1 MSEQSSE
8 SLLRSL
14 NFCVVDLETTGGNP
28 EKDQIFEVG
37 MVKVENLKVTEE
49 RSFKINPG
57 KEIPEFVQRLTGI
70 KQSDVENAPMFSEV
84 ADEIRQFAGDTI
96 LVAHNTS
103 FDIPFLNAKLKQN
116 GRETMDNKVLCT
128 NVMTKYMI
136 PEIVNSNLEYMGKI
150 FDLGEVKVHRAVED
164 ARLTARLLLKYLE
177 IFREKQ
183 IRKVN
188 QLYYP
193 RNRFELDR
201 RHFDAKETPL
211 HRLTEFLEDE
221 TRPCLLTVKGE
232 NGVIVA
238 LLPVE
243 NPKAEAAQLE
253 AFLQNITWSLVTVK
267 LMGPFIEGLLA
278 FNTHY
283 LKMPEQY
290 RLLALN
296 YLTEKHA
303 VLPEGA
309 HNPLEQ
315 DDFLI
320 APHLIQGQLLV
331 YSLMSMTPFSQLVF
345 KFPAHRKKVSQFL
358 QGHVSRFETA
368 KSQRRHQLLPEIRP
382 MIEGWLH
389 RQFDAK
395 DERYLFLSR
404 QTFKKDPKNFFGP
417 IETLVKKFP
426 DPFHFPGEHF

>member
-1 MSEQSSE
+1 MSAQTPE

-37 MVKVENLKVTEE
+37 MVKIENLKVTEE
-49 RSFKINPG
+49 RSFKVNPE
-57 KEIPEFVQRLTGI
+57 KDIPDFVQRLTGI
-70 KQSDVENAPMFSEV
+70 KQADVKDAPKFSEV
-84 ADEIRQFAGDTI
+84 ADEITQFAGDTI

-103 FDIPFLNAKLKQN
+103 FDIPFLNAKLSQN
-116 GRETMDNKVLCT
+116 GRETLDNKVLCT

-150 FDLGEVKVHRAVED
+150 FDLGDVKIHRAVED

-177 IFREKQ
+177 IFQEKQ

-201 RHFDAKETPL
+201 RHFDSKDSNLDNLISFLKKES
-211 HRLTEFLEDE
+211 
-221 TRPCLLTVKGE
+221 RPCLLTVKGE

-243 NPKAEAAQLE
+243 NPEKESSALKD
-253 AFLQNITWSLVTVK
+253 FLKDINWSLVTVK
-267 LMGPFIEGLLA
+267 LIGPFIEGLLT
-278 FNTHY
+278 FNSHY

-296 YLTEKHA
+296 YLTQRH
-303 VLPEGA
+303 PGPTEG
-309 HNPLEQ
+309 HNPLHE
-315 DDFLI
+315 DDFLVI
-320 APHLIQGQLLV
+320 PHLIQGQLLV
-331 YSLMSMTPFSQLVF
+331 YSLMGLSTFSQLVF

-358 QGHVSRFETA
+358 QSHVSRLEA
-368 KSQRRHQLLPEIRP
+368 SKGQRRHQLLPEVSP
-382 MIEGWLH
+382 LIEGWLQ
-389 RQFDAK
+389 RQHK
-395 DERYLFLSR
+395 DGNESLLFLSK

-417 IETLVKKFP
+417 IENLVKLFP
-426 DPFHFPGEHF
+426 DPFNFPKDHF

>member
-1 MSEQSSE
+1 MSAQTPE

-14 NFCVVDLETTGGNP
+14 TFCVVDLETTGGNP

-37 MVKVENLKVTEE
+37 MVKIENLKVTEE
-49 RSFKINPG
+49 RSFKVNPE
-57 KEIPEFVQRLTGI
+57 KDIPEFVQRLTGI
-70 KQSDVENAPMFSEV
+70 KQSDVKDSPKFAEV

-103 FDIPFLNAKLKQN
+103 FDIPFLNAKLAQN
-116 GRETMDNKVLCT
+116 GRETLDNKVLCT

-150 FDLGEVKVHRAVED
+150 FDLGDVKIHRAVED

-177 IFREKQ
+177 IFQEKQ

-201 RHFDAKETPL
+201 RHFDSKDTKL
-211 HRLTEFLEDE
+211 DSLIEFLEKE

-243 NPKAEAAQLE
+243 NPKQEANSLKTFMKDIE
-253 AFLQNITWSLVTVK
+253 WSLVTVK
-267 LMGPFIEGLLA
+267 LIGPFIEGLLA
-278 FNTHY
+278 FNSHY

-296 YLTEKHA
+296 YLLEKHA
-303 VLPEGA
+303 ASVEGL
-309 HNPLEQ
+309 NPLNE
-315 DDFLI
+315 DDFLV

-331 YSLMSMTPFSQLVF
+331 YSLMGLSTFSQLVF

-358 QGHVSRFETA
+358 QSHVSRIDAA
-368 KSQRRHQLLPEIRP
+368 KGQRRHQLLPEVSP
-382 MIEGWLH
+382 LIEGWLQ
-389 RQFDAK
+389 RQQMSAN
-395 DERYLFLSR
+395 EQYLFLSR

-417 IETLVKKFP
+417 IENLVKKFP
-426 DPFHFPGEHF
+426 DPFHFPAEHF